1 MKHTIKIL
9 SSKRSLYVTLAIII
23 VSTVTVIMSVHSSY
37 YYVTTKKKTV
47 EAMKET
53 SALTIS
59 ALQKNITNLIE
70 AYAISEYD
78 MLVLHEMESR
88 DMLAIIVED
97 FNMGKI
103 LGEDS
108 YISGKIRDAE
118 GNIVDYDPQDSQQR
132 NVLEKCYYSDTYT
145 ITSLSGDKLG
155 AITLFISDQVM
166 KKELNQII
174 VEALINTFALS
185 LFLILSLF
193 IAIRLFILKPLS
205 NMVSVIG
212 NSDED
217 GIPINLIPEYEAREI
232 FVLSAT
238 MNTMIKSIRASKIA
252 LLEQHNQLR
261 AQKNALQYQA
271 THDALTGLANRI
283 LFSER
288 LEHVI
293 EKSKQ
298 QSARM
303 ALLFIDLD
311 HFKEIND
318 SLGHEAGDE
327 VLNIVTQRLNET
339 IQNEEALARFGGDE
353 FTVIIEGLQKA
364 EEAMFLADKIL
375 KILSE
380 SITVDQNELYVGCS
394 IGISLY
400 PDNGDTP
407 QDLLKY
413 ADAAMYAAKNEG
425 RNNIQYYTS
434 EMTAR
439 ALERVVMETSLRAGL
454 KNGEFIV
461 YYQPQVNGK
470 RDSLEGMEALVRWQS
485 PTIGLVSPAAFI
497 PIAESTGLIVEL
509 DRFVME
515 CAMTQMAAW
524 HKEGLNPGILAMN
537 LTMKQLQQ
545 KDFIHF
551 LTGIITKTGC
561 REEWIELEV
570 TEDQIMMNPE
580 EAIEILREIS
590 HIGVKIAID
599 DFGTGYSSLS
609 YLKKLPI
616 NKLKIDQS
624 FVRDLPNDD
633 EDSAITKAIIAL
645 AQSLNLEIIAEG
657 VETQEQ
663 KDFLVQNGC
672 ENIQGYFYSKP
683 LPVDKMKT
691 VLIEGLR

>member
-1 MKHTIKIL
+1 MKHKIKIL
-9 SSKRSLYVTLAIII
+9 PFKQSLYVTLAIII
-23 VSTVTVIMSVHSSY
+23 ISTVTVIVSVHSAY
-37 YYVTTKKKTV
+37 YYIVTKNKTV
-47 EAMKET
+47 EAMKDT
-53 SALTIS
+53 SLLTIS
-59 ALQKNITNLIE
+59 ALQKNVTNLIE
-70 AYAISEYD
+70 AYAVNEYD
-78 MLVLHEMESR
+78 TLVLNEIESR
-88 DMLAIIVED
+88 DMLAILVED

-103 LGEDS
+103 LGKES
-108 YISGKIRDAE
+108 YISGKIRDVD
-118 GNIVDYDPQDSQQR
+118 GNIVDYDPKNSQHRKQ
-132 NVLEKCYYSDTYT
+132 LEECYYSDTHT
-145 ITSLSGDKLG
+145 ITSPSGDKLG
-155 AITLFISDQVM
+155 VITIFISDQVM
-166 KKELNQII
+166 NKELNQII
-174 VEALINTFALS
+174 TEALINTFALS
-185 LFLILSLF
+185 LLLILSLF
-193 IAIRLFILKPLS
+193 VAIRLFILKPLS
-205 NMVSVIG
+205 NIVSVIG

-217 GIPINLIPEYEAREI
+217 GIPIQLIPEYDAREI
-232 FVLSAT
+232 FLLSTT

-261 AQKNALQYQA
+261 TQKNELQYQA

-298 QSARM
+298 QSGRM

-327 VLNIVTQRLNET
+327 VLNIVTKRLKDT
-339 IQNEEALARFGGDE
+339 VQNEESLARFGGDE

-364 EEAMFLADKIL
+364 EEALYLADKIL

-380 SITVDQNELYVGCS
+380 SITVAQNELYVGCS

-425 RNNIQYYTS
+425 RNNVRYYTS

-454 KNGEFIV
+454 KNEEFIV

-470 RDSLEGMEALVRWQS
+470 RDRLNGMEALVRWQS

-509 DRFVME
+509 DRFVMRR
-515 CAMTQMAAW
+515 AMTQISAW
-524 HKEGLNPGILAMN
+524 YKEGLNPGILAMN

-545 KDFIHF
+545 KDFIYF
-551 LTGIITKTGC
+551 LTHLIGETGC
-561 REEWIELEV
+561 KEEWIELEV
-570 TEDQIMMNPE
+570 TEDQIMMNPD

-590 HIGVKIAID
+590 SIGVKIAID

-624 FVRDLPNDD
+624 FVRELPHD
-633 EDSAITKAIIAL
+633 EDDRAITKAIIAL

-657 VETQEQ
+657 VETREQ
-663 KDFLVQNGC
+663 KEFLVQNGC
-672 ENIQGYFYSKP
+672 ENIQGYLYSKP
-683 LPVDKMKT
+683 
-691 VLIEGLR
+691 